1 MDSLGVLN
9 MRLTAARKC
18 VQQRDA
24 LYKLHGEEITRC
36 RNLGRQPRD
45 TDAEDQALRDQQI
58 IHEMISLSRLRLVKG
73 ELGHILREHTSTRTG
88 NLASVLCLLASRS
101 GRNILT
107 NCLRQFPDILR
118 DCQFVLW
125 ANEEEKYSPSFSPG
139 LYEVVDRYSFILS
152 LHISL
157 YEEHGLDGLDR
168 LLSLDNLKSRS

>member
-1 MDSLGVLN
+1 
-9 MRLTAARKC
+9 
-18 VQQRDA
+18 
-24 LYKLHGEEITRC
+24 
-36 RNLGRQPRD
+36 
-45 TDAEDQALRDQQI
+45 
-58 IHEMISLSRLRLVKG
+58 MISLSRLRLVKG